1 MRNKDSMNNGIV
13 IDAIDGEGN
22 NSISYPDNSGTGL
35 TIDTTTDIIDRV
47 DLSNLSNNSNRS
59 RHYQFTHT
67 PSSNKVNKNTSS
79 RVISPANNNSI
90 KKKVSIADIAKDDE
104 PSDKEVHISPIDD
117 ILNTS
122 NPNSI
127 LSKYVKD
134 KEEEAREWIAEK
146 EEEKAVLEEEKEM
159 ELEDEDL
166 IKSDNTDKINKL
178 NNLSIYDDRFIDPAD
193 NRYTVIDNDINID
206 SILNDTDDDNNEEG
220 DNDNMVDDEL
230 DIDSMIDK
238 EDLIDSEELINS
250 DDEEIEEESDDDE
263 IEEEE
268 PVVEKLPEEEDDN
281 VVEAFNE
288 EEEELI
294 EDNMVSDESS
304 FTPVVEEEEE
314 TTDTNT
320 NNTQD
325 ETEVLKHLQQL
336 ATERL
341 KPVSKKLDISSFTVI
356 KKPLININPVFKESK
371 ARVVKWVLPSQKSI
385 VLMKEFSGSELEKL
399 REYSE
404 NNRSLD
410 SLNRRYR
417 MIYDHIMSPKPATFE
432 QWLKVT
438 PFEDVDHYFF
448 AIYVASFK
456 GANFLPEDCVNT
468 KCGEIFMSDD
478 INIMD
483 MVKFENNEAK
493 TTFAD
498 LYQSEA
504 TPTNGKSLYYT
515 ERVPVTNTIAISFR
529 QPSISN
535 AFEIVTLDNRTRDKY
550 SAIIDYIPYIDTI
563 YYIDEENRQLVPIS
577 YKTFPNDSQKTIR
590 SKIQKY
596 DSIFSTMS
604 VDDFGIVKAYVRALT
619 EHNSGISYVH
629 PAVECPKCHTKTE
642 EQKVSA
648 EELVFTRYQLGSLVT
663 TSLN

>member
-1 MRNKDSMNNGIV
+1 
-13 IDAIDGEGN
+13 
-22 NSISYPDNSGTGL
+22 
-35 TIDTTTDIIDRV
+35 
-47 DLSNLSNNSNRS
+47 
-59 RHYQFTHT
+59 
-67 PSSNKVNKNTSS
+67 
-79 RVISPANNNSI
+79 
-90 KKKVSIADIAKDDE
+90 
-104 PSDKEVHISPIDD
+104 
-117 ILNTS
+117 
-122 NPNSI
+122 
-127 LSKYVKD
+127 
-134 KEEEAREWIAEK
+134 
-146 EEEKAVLEEEKEM
+146 
-159 ELEDEDL
+159 
-166 IKSDNTDKINKL
+166 
-178 NNLSIYDDRFIDPAD
+178 
-193 NRYTVIDNDINID
+193 
-206 SILNDTDDDNNEEG
+206 
-220 DNDNMVDDEL
+220 MVDDEL